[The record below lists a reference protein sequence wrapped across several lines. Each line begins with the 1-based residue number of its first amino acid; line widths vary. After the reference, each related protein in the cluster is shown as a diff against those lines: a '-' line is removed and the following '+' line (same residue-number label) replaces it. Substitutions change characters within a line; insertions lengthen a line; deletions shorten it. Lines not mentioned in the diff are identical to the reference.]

1 MGGGFVG
8 IAGRSGI
15 EGLRKDW
22 FKKGCHT
29 RVINAADVVFEE
41 VVIEFMSTL
50 AANPDIS
57 LSLLDKIRLS
67 LNGML
72 NSVYGKSN
80 MKGLTIQ
87 NSTQLIKIAQ
97 KFADAQAKGETF
109 RA

>member
-1 MGGGFVG
+1 MLG

-15 EGLRKDW
+15 EG
-22 FKKGCHT
+22 FKERLVQKRLSYEGN
-29 RVINAADVVFEE
+29 NAADVVFEE

-72 NSVYGKSN
+72 NSVYGKA
-80 MKGLTIQ
+80 I
-87 NSTQLIKIAQ
+87 
-97 KFADAQAKGETF
+97 
-109 RA
+109 